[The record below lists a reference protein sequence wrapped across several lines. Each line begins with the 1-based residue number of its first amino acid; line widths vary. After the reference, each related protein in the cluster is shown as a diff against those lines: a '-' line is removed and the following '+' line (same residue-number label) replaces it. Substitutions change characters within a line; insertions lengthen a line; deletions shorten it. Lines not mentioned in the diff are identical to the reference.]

1 MSSAGFTPRIAETR
15 RMTDTR
21 AFRPA
26 AGPRGFHALSATH
39 ASADPLSTTVSG
51 DGRAPSSIPDAAQG
65 TPATGA
71 PAAAGGAV
79 DRAVAE
85 VSRRAGAAMVIA
97 RVADVAADPVPLVA
111 CRGT

>member
-1 MSSAGFTPRIAETR
+1 MSSAGFTPRNAETR
-15 RMTDTR
+15 RMTDMR

-39 ASADPLSTTVSG
+39 PSADPRPTPVSG
-51 DGRAPSSIPDAAQG
+51 DGRTPATVPDAAQG

-71 PAAAGGAV
+71 PAAGG
-79 DRAVAE
+79 AVAE